1 MKSIHNLED
10 WGISGS
16 DTEYDKIIS
25 LLPVYE
31 ISLLKGVKAKNA
43 GLTLEMSRIYMIKGK
58 RN

>member
-1 MKSIHNLED
+1 MKIIHNLED

-43 GLTLEMSRIYMIKGK
+43 GLTNFGNEQNLYD
-58 RN
+58 